1 MKISLKNIG
10 KVKEANI
17 EINGITVIAG
27 ENNTG
32 KSTVGKTLFSV
43 FNSFYNIEETI
54 KKERQKLIG
63 SRITQYLISKDFSI
77 VSSNRIMDFIGD
89 MARELLDKN
98 PQTNNELKEI
108 LITKFQKEIISFND
122 RFFNFKE
129 NEVSENIEFT
139 NLVKMIFDILNLENS
154 YIFKI
159 YFQKNLV
166 DEFNGQIN
174 NLYNNDTGEI
184 ELSISNKKITTI
196 IKSQKIENIIGI
208 EEKILSL
215 YTRAI
220 YIDDPFILDNNLH
233 TREIFA
239 HKDYLKS
246 ILNSFKKEKN
256 LVEDALIEKKLE
268 KITNKL
274 KNIFDGEIL
283 FTSDGSR
290 NKFKLKDSKEELDI
304 RNLSTGLKTFAIL
317 KTLLNNGILEKNGT
331 IILDE
336 PEIHLHPEWQL
347 VFAEIIVLL
356 QKELEL
362 HILLTTHSP
371 YFLRAIQVYSA
382 NHGIAD
388 KCKYY
393 LAENEENS
401 SIIKDVSQKIDLI
414 FKKLSHPLQIL
425 EDLMYE

>member
-54 KKERQKLIG
+54 KKEREELIG
-63 SRITQYLISKDFSI
+63 RIIIQYLITRDVSI
-77 VSSNRIMDFIGD
+77 ISSNRIINFTADTAI
-89 MARELLDKN
+89 ELLDKN
-98 PQTNNELKEI
+98 PKNIDELKEM
-108 LITKFQKEIISFND
+108 LIIKFQKEIIGTS
-122 RFFNFKE
+122 E
-129 NEVSENIEFT
+129 ISENIEFVD
-139 NLVKMIFDILNLENS
+139 LVKKIFDILNLENS

-159 YFQKNLV
+159 YFQKNLI

-174 NLYNNDTGEI
+174 NLYNNDVGEI

-208 EEKILSL
+208 DEKILSL

-233 TREIFA
+233 TREIFT

-274 KNIFDGEIL
+274 KKIFDGDII

-356 QKELEL
+356 QKELDL

-382 NHGIAD
+382 NHSIAD

-393 LAENEENS
+393 LAENEGNS
-401 SIIKDVSQKIDLI
+401 SIIKDVSQNIDLI